1 MSPVDP
7 RAASETRR
15 AARRTAV
22 DPRWFAL
29 FAVGNTRSAPRGRPR
44 SRQSPRKCSVSSV
57 TPTKRTGSDRS
68 TRNDRTSVNK
78 LLRAQ
83 FRAVSRRK
91 HLQIIG
97 RAPSHGTEASS
108 DSHHICDDFVAGVP
122 EVWSWNRL
130 GARVLGKVAQGVRA
144 VRFPAPTL
152 RKRFSS
158 RSAHR
163 RGPARCPRSKILF
176 PRPSRRSIA
185 ASHPVAWTRAANFV
199 DRRCSA
205 PPAPFC
211 ANKASSAPP
220 DAGCGGPLGGVRA
233 RRRRRRAPRCCQ
245 IGRFC
250 VKNEFFA

>member
-1 MSPVDP
+1 M
-7 RAASETRR
+7 
-15 AARRTAV
+15 

-108 DSHHICDDFVAGVP
+108 DSHHMCDDFVASVP

-130 GARVLGKVAQGVRA
+130 GARVLGKVAQGVPRA
-144 VRFPAPTL
+144 PKLFSEA
-152 RKRFSS
+152 KESIFSS
-158 RSAHR
+158 FAPSLATHAMPTGYFLG
-163 RGPARCPRSKILF
+163 RG
-176 PRPSRRSIA
+176 
-185 ASHPVAWTRAANFV
+185 
-199 DRRCSA
+199 
-205 PPAPFC
+205 
-211 ANKASSAPP
+211 
-220 DAGCGGPLGGVRA
+220 
-233 RRRRRRAPRCCQ
+233 
-245 IGRFC
+245 GR
-250 VKNEFFA
+250 